1 MPITVPISATDE
13 DLNQLEKDIRQLK
26 IEYEQFFGGGRSR
39 PPADTEWR
47 VEQAVKRYTEKGSRL
62 NAAQRFR
69 FTGMTQTYAKYR
81 EIFRKRAKQREEGIV
96 TRHYGAA
103 AREIEARRR
112 ESVHREPPKA
122 GVVSRV
128 NFNPIADPARDL
140 QKAHKLFEVFRD
152 AKERAGESTKS
163 LTLDSFETFLST
175 KTQELR
181 GKNASA
187 NVEFAVE
194 VEGGRV
200 KLKARVRDLRG
211 GR

>member
-47 VEQAVKRYTEKGSRL
+47 IEQIVKRYTEKGSRL
-62 NAAQRFR
+62 TAAQRFR
-69 FTGMTQTYAKYR
+69 FSGMTQTYAKYR
-81 EIFRKRAKQREEGIV
+81 EIFRKRAKKREEGTV
-96 TRHYGAA
+96 PRHYGAA
-103 AREIEARRR
+103 AREIEAHRKENTRH
-112 ESVHREPPKA
+112 ESPKS
-122 GVVSRV
+122 GVVARV

-152 AKERAGESTKS
+152 AKERAGESTKT
-163 LTLDSFETFLST
+163 LTLDAFETFLGQ
-175 KTQELR
+175 KTRELR

-200 KLKARVRDLRG
+200 KLKARVRDARG
-211 GR
+211 

>member
-47 VEQAVKRYTEKGSRL
+47 VELMIKKHSERGSRL
-62 NAAQRFR
+62 NASQRFR
-69 FTGMTQTYAKYR
+69 FSGLIQTHAKYR
-81 EIFRKRAKQREEGIV
+81 EIFRKRAKQREEGTV
-96 TRHYGAA
+96 ARHYGAA
-103 AREIEARRR
+103 AREIEAKRRD
-112 ESVHREPPKA
+112 SVKHERPQA

-128 NFNPIADPARDL
+128 NFNPISDAARDL
-140 QKAHKLFEVFRD
+140 QKAHKLFEVFKD
-152 AKERAGESTKS
+152 AKERAGENIRN
-163 LTLDSFETFLST
+163 LNLDSFETFLSQ

-181 GKNASA
+181 SGNAKA

-194 VEGGRV
+194 VEDGRV
-200 KLKARVRDLRG
+200 KLKARVRDPR
-211 GR
+211 